1 MIGRFFSFLK
11 AAQIWSTRPMR
22 YSPIQADQKK
32 PNWAATRP
40 QSANT
45 AHTSE
50 ARTHT
55 HIWSAHTH
63 TKSAHTHTHLKRTHT
78 RRARTHTHTHLK
90 RAHTHL
96 KHTHTHIWSTHTSE
110 ARTHT
115 KSAQTDSRVNW
126 ALLRFF
132 EHGWIN
138 RQNYIEMHV
147 LANIR
152 VNSRLRKACLNVN
165 SGEKG
170 MCISILNLCFHS

>member
-1 MIGRFFSFLK
+1 MTKISEEKKADDWAVFSFLK

-63 TKSAHTHTHLKRTHT
+63 TKSAHTHTHIWS
-78 RRARTHTHTHLK
+78 AHTHTK
-90 RAHTHL
+90 SAHTH
-96 KHTHTHIWSTHTSE
+96 THTSE

-115 KSAQTDSRVNW
+115 SEAHTHTHLKHAHIWSAHTHEER
-126 ALLRFF
+126 A
-132 EHGWIN
+132 N
-138 RQNYIEMHV
+138 RQPRQLSSPPIFWAWMN
-147 LANIR
+147 
-152 VNSRLRKACLNVN
+152 K
-165 SGEKG
+165 
-170 MCISILNLCFHS
+170 